1 LEKAKFAIIG
11 GSSEIEQALIETV
24 RALPLTRKE
33 CPCHDALK
41 DARFT

>member
-11 GSSEIEQALIETV
+11 ENSEIEQALIETV

-33 CPCHDALK
+33 SPCYDALK
-41 DARFT
+41 DVRLA